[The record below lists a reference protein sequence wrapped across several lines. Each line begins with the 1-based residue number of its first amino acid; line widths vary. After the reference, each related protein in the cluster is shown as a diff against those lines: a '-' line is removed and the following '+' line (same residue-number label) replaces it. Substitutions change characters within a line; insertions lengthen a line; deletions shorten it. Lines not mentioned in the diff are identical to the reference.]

1 MPESSTPSASHGPRA
16 VAIVGPYG
24 SGKSTLFDAL
34 LEAAGATARRNAP
47 RKAGSETRL
56 AHCTWLGDPWSLLD
70 CPGSVEFAHEAECA
84 LAVADIAVVVV
95 DPDPARALAAAPL
108 LRSLDAMKLPHI
120 VFINRIDTLQG
131 RVRDTLAALQAHSAA
146 PLVLRQV
153 PIRSTSPDGT
163 ATVTGYVDVASER
176 AYRYR
181 RGQESEL
188 IQLPAEMQARESEA
202 RNAFLE
208 VLADHD
214 DALLEKLLEDEQ
226 PSPSEVFA
234 RLRED
239 VAADA
244 VVEVML
250 GAAEHGHGVRRLW
263 KSLRH
268 DTPTAA
274 ATAARHG
281 IPPEGAPLAQVFKTV
296 HAGHAGRI
304 SLARIWRGTVR
315 DGMSLSGQRVGGLH
329 RMPLGE
335 PAKATEAQEGEL
347 VGLGRLEGVA
357 TGATLA
363 ANGADKLPWP
373 APPAPVYALAVSAAA
388 RGDDVKLSGALQRL
402 AEEDPAVQVVH
413 DQESGEMVLRGQGE
427 IHLNAALERVARLSG
442 LKLAT
447 AKPSVPYR
455 ETIRRPVQQH
465 ARLKRQTG
473 GHGQFAD
480 VTLEIAPRPRGEG
493 FQFIDRIVG
502 GAVPRQYIPA
512 VGEAAEEAARKGPLG
527 HPCVDIAVTLLDGGF
542 HSVDSS
548 DMAFR
553 TATRMA
559 MQEGLAKG
567 EPVLLEPVEH
577 VVVTVPNAHTP
588 AAQRLLSGRRG
599 RILGYGERDGW
610 PGWDDVAALVPAA
623 ELHDLIIEL
632 RSHTQ
637 GLGSYTHR
645 FDHLA
650 EAPARK

>member
-56 AHCTWLGDPWSLLD
+56 AHGTWLGDPWSLLD

-84 LAVADIAVVVV
+84 LAVADIAVIVV

-188 IQLPAEMQARESEA
+188 IQLPAEMQPREAEA
-202 RNAFLE
+202 RSAFLE

-268 DTPTAA
+268 DTPMAA

-281 IPPEGAPLAQVFKTV
+281 IPVEGAPLAQVFKTV

-315 DGMSLSGQRVGGLH
+315 DGMTLMTSSGAGQRVGGLH

-335 PAKATEAQEGEL
+335 PA
-347 VGLGRLEGVA
+347 
-357 TGATLA
+357 
-363 ANGADKLPWP
+363 
-373 APPAPVYALAVSAAA
+373 
-388 RGDDVKLSGALQRL
+388 
-402 AEEDPAVQVVH
+402 
-413 DQESGEMVLRGQGE
+413 
-427 IHLNAALERVARLSG
+427 
-442 LKLAT
+442 
-447 AKPSVPYR
+447 
-455 ETIRRPVQQH
+455 
-465 ARLKRQTG
+465 
-473 GHGQFAD
+473 
-480 VTLEIAPRPRGEG
+480 
-493 FQFIDRIVG
+493 
-502 GAVPRQYIPA
+502 
-512 VGEAAEEAARKGPLG
+512 
-527 HPCVDIAVTLLDGGF
+527 
-542 HSVDSS
+542 
-548 DMAFR
+548 
-553 TATRMA
+553 
-559 MQEGLAKG
+559 
-567 EPVLLEPVEH
+567 
-577 VVVTVPNAHTP
+577 
-588 AAQRLLSGRRG
+588 
-599 RILGYGERDGW
+599 
-610 PGWDDVAALVPAA
+610 
-623 ELHDLIIEL
+623 
-632 RSHTQ
+632 
-637 GLGSYTHR
+637 
-645 FDHLA
+645 
-650 EAPARK
+650 